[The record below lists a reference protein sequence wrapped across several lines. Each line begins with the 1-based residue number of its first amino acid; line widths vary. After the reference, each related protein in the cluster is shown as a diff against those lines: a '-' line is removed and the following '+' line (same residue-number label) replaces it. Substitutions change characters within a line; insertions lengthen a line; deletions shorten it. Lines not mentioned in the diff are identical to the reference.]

1 MRSKLSIC
9 RVVERSDRGNNGAN
23 ESNVS
28 SLLDYCRVQPI
39 EDRVSTPKGGGGS
52 NMFLSSV
59 KRKEQNEAEDSKM
72 TEFLFLIVNS
82 SLLFPLSSLLFHF
95 STFKHLLYLCIY
107 ETPTT
112 NHIIHSIALGMWR
125 E

>member
-9 RVVERSDRGNNGAN
+9 RVVERSDRG
-23 ESNVS
+23 
-28 SLLDYCRVQPI
+28 
-39 EDRVSTPKGGGGS
+39 STPKGGGGP

-82 SLLFPLSSLLFHF
+82 SFISPLSSFLSHLSSYPLPFLFFIMLLNFFDFCTLVRQKYYFLYHF
-95 STFKHLLYLCIY
+95 ARKICFIKEICIIFAVQT
-107 ETPTT
+107 EKT
-112 NHIIHSIALGMWR
+112 
-125 E
+125 

>member
-23 ESNVS
+23 ECNIS

-39 EDRVSTPKGGGGS
+39 EDRVSTPKRGGGP

-82 SLLFPLSSLLFHF
+82 SLLFPLLNSSFL
-95 STFKHLLYLCIY
+95 S
-107 ETPTT
+107 P
-112 NHIIHSIALGMWR
+112 
-125 E
+125 